1 MPDHINDATPT
12 FGIDNFTYEEV
23 NILKNFIIL
32 WLDFVY
38 LTRSLIHS
46 TLGNLPEQTAIG
58 NQLFIKLPKDF
69 FNEFRK
75 YFNDEESQE
84 FLNIITNLISDN
96 WMLTNAYKNNDE
108 LSIQID
114 SSDLHQT
121 ADRLAEFLASI
132 NSYYDKEEIK
142 ALLNRYIELKN
153 EELKALTNGNYEL
166 ETQIFEQIEKE
177 AIMIG
182 TYMAMGIIAMRRRN
196 DENTKNVLR
205 CRYCRNNLVSD

>member
-1 MPDHINDATPT
+1 MPEHINNGTPA
-12 FGIDNFTYEEV
+12 FGIDNYTYEEV

-32 WLDFVY
+32 WMDFVY

-84 FLNIITNLISDN
+84 FLNIISNLISDN
-96 WMLTNAYKNNDE
+96 WKLTNAYKNNDA
-108 LSIQID
+108 LSIEID
-114 SSDLHQT
+114 SAGLHQT

-132 NSYYDKEEIK
+132 NSYYDKEEMK
-142 ALLNRYIELKN
+142 ALLDRYIELKN

-166 ETQIFEQIEKE
+166 ETQIFEKIEKE

-182 TYMAMGIIAMRRRN
+182 TYMAMGIIAMRRGN
-196 DENTKNVLR
+196 NENKKNTVP
-205 CRYCRNNLVSD
+205 CRS